1 MAECAGE
8 EPTSDDI
15 TIKCRGGETL
25 LDVPAD
31 RSSHIRYRLYN
42 GSGHLITASTGERT
56 QVFGLL
62 RMEGVAR

>member
-1 MAECAGE
+1 L
-8 EPTSDDI
+8 
-15 TIKCRGGETL
+15 L

-31 RSSHIRYRLYN
+31 RGSHIQYRLYN
-42 GSGHLITASTGERT
+42 GSGDLITASDGART